1 MFPNHGIFISSFH
14 DAFQSAAE
22 TLKQEVFLMKIIF
35 ARCFP
40 FGYPP
45 KKKTLD
51 LNLTFL
57 VTAERKCRKPNMK
70 AFRPG
75 LRCRVLILH

>member
-1 MFPNHGIFISSFH
+1 MSNNFMFPNHGIFISSFH

-35 ARCFP
+35 ARCFS
-40 FGYPP
+40 FRYPP

-57 VTAERKCRKPNMK
+57 VTAEKNTENQT
-70 AFRPG
+70 
-75 LRCRVLILH
+75 